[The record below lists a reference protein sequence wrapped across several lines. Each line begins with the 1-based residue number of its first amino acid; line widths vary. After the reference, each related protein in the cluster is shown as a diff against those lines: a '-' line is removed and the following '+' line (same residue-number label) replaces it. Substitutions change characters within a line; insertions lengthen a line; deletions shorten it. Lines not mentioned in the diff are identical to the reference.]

1 MKKKITTLA
10 FFIAIWGAYS
20 QTGIGTRV
28 PNVSSELD
36 VVSNDKGILIP
47 RVALTSTQDIKTIT
61 GNDGNGYENSLLVFN
76 TLTQNDMTPGY
87 YYWYQDKW
95 MRILDQEALEHYF
108 TTYGGNINYDG
119 NSFTYIDE
127 NGQMVSLDMT
137 TIIQG
142 NETVTTLV
150 KDPLNNGK
158 YTYTNEAGAAVI
170 IDVQTDVVNNFEE
183 IINKTEVQELL
194 TQVVNNVGGNMTYD
208 GTGFTYTDENG
219 ASQAIDLTALI
230 QAGETLTV
238 LGVDTV
244 TGSLT
249 YTDEKGDT
257 TNLDVQALV
266 GKEDLT
272 LSEELEFYASTDGV
286 GKLLAPA
293 SIRIA
298 DGGVTTAKLGS
309 KAVDAS
315 KMNAEASLVGM
326 VPTATGENGKVEYKA
341 VPRFFYMPS
350 VIFATSTLATGLKRD
365 LYQDYVNQFT
375 GGAAGAANATYF
387 ISHGATGGSM
397 PYSGG
402 LIKNP
407 GATSPDI
414 VIYNKNQ
421 MDYYITYYDTS
432 VLANLKLNN
441 NGVLTYDIIGN
452 ATATSYMNIVFV
464 IK

>member
-1 MKKKITTLA
+1 
-10 FFIAIWGAYS
+10 
-20 QTGIGTRV
+20 
-28 PNVSSELD
+28 
-36 VVSNDKGILIP
+36 
-47 RVALTSTQDIKTIT
+47 
-61 GNDGNGYENSLLVFN
+61 
-76 TLTQNDMTPGY
+76 
-87 YYWYQDKW
+87 
-95 MRILDQEALEHYF
+95 
-108 TTYGGNINYDG
+108 
-119 NSFTYIDE
+119 
-127 NGQMVSLDMT
+127 
-137 TIIQG
+137 
-142 NETVTTLV
+142 
-150 KDPLNNGK
+150 
-158 YTYTNEAGAAVI
+158 
-170 IDVQTDVVNNFEE
+170 
-183 IINKTEVQELL
+183 
-194 TQVVNNVGGNMTYD
+194 
-208 GTGFTYTDENG
+208 
-219 ASQAIDLTALI
+219 
-230 QAGETLTV
+230 
-238 LGVDTV
+238 
-244 TGSLT
+244 
-249 YTDEKGDT
+249 
-257 TNLDVQALV
+257 
-266 GKEDLT
+266 
-272 LSEELEFYASTDGV
+272 FYASTDGV

-375 GGAAGAANATYF
+375 GGAANATYF

-407 GATSPDI
+407 GAASPDI

-421 MDYYITYYDTS
+421 IDYYITYYDTS
-432 VLANLKLNN
+432 VLANLKVNN